1 MTRSEGVNTDGGEKR
16 LVGVKMILHILCSAE
31 RCMIRKSSSL
41 SLSLSLF
48 PPLSFH
54 SLTLLV
60 LSSADI
66 TVKAFYCYPHAFQML
81 VMHINSRSYLRL

>member
-1 MTRSEGVNTDGGEKR
+1 MTRSEGVNTDGEEKC

-41 SLSLSLF
+41 SRARFF
-48 PPLSFH
+48 PLLSFH

-66 TVKAFYCYPHAFQML
+66 TVKAFYYGIRMPVNGLTLNGWSCT
-81 VMHINSRSYLRL
+81 